1 MNSFI
6 GTDFNFKL
14 SFIKTWVSAA
24 STNDNTFMKGLGE
37 EDKFSWQWWISSPLP
52 PLLLNP
58 RIPKLQ
64 PSLFLSFSQSF
75 RAAICGQSYHCACT
89 ADRTGQAL
97 FHTMYGQ

>member
-37 EDKFSWQWWISSPLP
+37 EDVKG
-52 PLLLNP
+52 NA
-58 RIPKLQ
+58 RIIIGKNVVKLV
-64 PSLFLSFSQSF
+64 S
-75 RAAICGQSYHCACT
+75 
-89 ADRTGQAL
+89 
-97 FHTMYGQ
+97 